1 MFKRGDIVVLFEEF
15 QKLVD
20 APTAWIVNKD
30 EENGLVDLL
39 PLDVESAT
47 KTPFKAKI
55 EWIRLRPTQLH

>member
-1 MFKRGDIVVLFEEF
+1 MLFKEF

-20 APTAWIVNKD
+20 APTAWIVNED

-39 PLDVESAT
+39 PLDVENAT

-55 EWIRLRPTQLH
+55 EWIRLMPTQLH